1 MELNLYTNND
11 DNKVVTKNITTL
23 VTLNGILRDDCSI
36 IDPVIMI
43 SSDSFNNA
51 MAAVCNYAMIPEF
64 GRYYFVKNIT
74 LTGKFW
80 VIEMHVDV
88 LASFQ
93 TQLKA
98 LDAVVA
104 RQENEYNLYLQDGM
118 FRTYQNPNISVL
130 PFGGA
135 FDTYQYILM
144 VAGA

>member
-1 MELNLYTNND
+1 MVLNLYTNND
-11 DNKVVTKNITTL
+11 DDKVVTKNITTL
-23 VTLNGILRDDCSI
+23 VTLTGTLRDDCSI

-51 MAAVCNYAMIPEF
+51 MAAACNYAMIPEF

-74 LTGKFW
+74 LSGKFW

-88 LASFQ
+88 ISSFQ
-93 TQLKA
+93 TQLKK

-104 RQENEYNLYLQDGM
+104 RQENRYNLYLQDGM

-130 PFGGA
+130 PFGGS
-135 FDTYQYILM
+135 FDTYQYILL